1 MKKPPVPSPLTP
13 HPSLLET
20 IDSPDD
26 LRKVPVADLPRL
38 AQEIRDEIISV
49 VTRNGGHLGSNL
61 GVVELTVALHYCF
74 DFLKDRLIWDVS
86 HQTYT
91 HKLLTGRRRQ
101 FKTLRLHEGLG
112 PFTNPEES
120 PYDLY
125 LSAHAGTAISTGLG
139 LATGHEM
146 AKDPRRVV
154 SVVGDAGFALG
165 MSFEAT
171 NHAGELKKNLLVVLN
186 DNKMSISRAV
196 GALSQH
202 LSRFRTLPAYEKY
215 RRQIHDALK
224 RIPLVGLSVDEAYKH
239 ACEAVLTGLTPG
251 HLFEAFGFHYLGPV
265 DGHDLPALIETLKAV
280 KPATEGPILLHVV
293 TQKGKGLDPAHGD
306 PALRHGASPQ
316 VLEDGTVPPAGPRKN
331 LPSYGGVF
339 AGKLVKLAEKDPRI
353 LAITA
358 AMPEG
363 TGLNKF
369 QERFPDRFFDVGI
382 CEQHAVGFASGLT
395 LAGMRPVCAIYS
407 TFLQRAFD
415 QIFHEVAL
423 QKLPVVF
430 CLDRAGVVGADGPT
444 HHGMYDIAYLRT
456 FPGTVLMAP
465 KDGPELEAML
475 EFALKQESSVAIRY
489 PRGSTPEPLGTTAPV
504 ELGRAE
510 VLREGEDGVLLAYGA
525 MVERALAAAGILA
538 ANGIHPAVVNA
549 RFAKPVDVDL
559 VASLSRSHPYVLTL
573 EDHALAGGFGSAVLE
588 AAASARARADRI
600 RCAGIPDR
608 FVPHGSR
615 DLHLAALGLS
625 PEGIARTAAGFLG
638 RTISTETS
646 FAGAR

>member
-1 MKKPPVPSPLTP
+1 MAKP
-13 HPSLLET
+13 LLET
-20 IDSPDD
+20 VDSPAD
-26 LRKVPVADLPRL
+26 LRKIPVADLPRL

-61 GVVELTVALHYCF
+61 GVVELTIALHYCF
-74 DFLKDRLIWDVS
+74 DFLKDRLVWDVS

-91 HKLLTGRRRQ
+91 HKLLTGRRKQ
-101 FKTLRLHEGLG
+101 FRTLRLHEGLG

-139 LATGHEM
+139 LAAGHEM
-146 AKDPRRVV
+146 AKDPRHVV

-224 RIPLVGLSVDEAYKH
+224 RIPLVGRNVDEAYKH

-251 HLFEAFGFHYLGPV
+251 HLFEALGFHYLGPV
-265 DGHDLPALIETLKAV
+265 DGHDLPTLIETLKAV
-280 KPATEGPILLHVV
+280 KPAHDGPILLHVI

-316 VLEDGTVPPAGPRKN
+316 ILEDGTVPPAGAKKS
-331 LPSYGGVF
+331 LPSYGSAF
-339 AGKLVKLAEKDPRI
+339 AGKLVKLAERDPRVV
-353 LAITA
+353 AITA

-382 CEQHAVGFASGLT
+382 CEQHAVGFASGLK
-395 LAGMRPVCAIYS
+395 LAGLRPVCAIYS

-415 QIFHEVAL
+415 QIFHEVSL

-465 KDGPELEAML
+465 KDGAELEAML
-475 EFALKQESSVAIRY
+475 EFALTLDRPAAIRY
-489 PRGSTPEPLGTTAPV
+489 PRGSVPEPIGGCPPV
-504 ELGRAE
+504 ELGKAE
-510 VLREGEDGVLLAYGA
+510 VLSEGDDGVLLAYGA
-525 MVERALAAAGILA
+525 MVERAVAAGRLLA
-538 ANGIHPAVVNA
+538 ENGIHVSVVNA
-549 RFAKPVDVDL
+549 RFAKPVDADL
-559 VASLSRSHPYVLTL
+559 VARLSRSHPFVLTL
-573 EDHALAGGFGSAVLE
+573 EDHALAGGFGSAILE
-588 AAASARARADRI
+588 TAATANARTDRI
-600 RCAGIPDR
+600 RCAGIPDL

-615 DLHLAALGLS
+615 DLHLAALGLA

-638 RTISTETS
+638 R
-646 FAGAR
+646 ALAAPARSGTAVAAR